1 MQNPKVPQVLT
12 IAGTDSGGGAG
23 IQADMKTMQERHVF
37 STCVVVAVTAQ
48 NTLGVL
54 DVEVMPKRMIDHQF
68 QALAEDFEIKVAK
81 TGMLA
86 NADVVKTVV
95 ENYRKYNFGP
105 LIVDPVMIAK
115 GGAKLLSDD
124 AIEAVRTQLM
134 PLAYL
139 ITPNL
144 PEAEKLAEMEIKTNA
159 DVKIAAQKLHE
170 LGAKNVLIKGGHFSD
185 KNESRDYVRFEN
197 GEELELVGPR
207 FETSN
212 THGTGDTISSV
223 VVAELAK
230 GHDLKTALQTGKAF
244 INQAIS
250 NGIEVGHGHGPLN
263 HWAYGEVHDEI

>member
-1 MQNPKVPQVLT
+1 MEELEVPQVLT

-54 DVEVMPKRMIDHQF
+54 DVEVMPKRIIDHQF
-68 QALAEDFEIKVAK
+68 QALAEDFDIQVSK

-86 NADVVKTVV
+86 NTAVVETVV
-95 ENYRKYNFGP
+95 ENYQKYDLGP
-105 LIVDPVMIAK
+105 LVVDPVMIAK
-115 GGAKLLSDD
+115 GGAKLLSED
-124 AIEAVRTQLM
+124 AIDAVRTKLI

-144 PEAEKLAEMEIKTNA
+144 PEAEKLAEMEIKNNQ
-159 DVKIAAQKLHE
+159 DVRSAARKLRQ

-185 KNESRDYVRFEN
+185 QPESRDYVLFEN
-197 GEELELVGPR
+197 GKEMELTGPR
-207 FETSN
+207 FETEN

-223 VVAELAK
+223 IVSELAK
-230 GHDLKTALQTGKAF
+230 GAELKEALQVGKAF
-244 INQAIS
+244 INAAIS
-250 NGIEVGHGHGPLN
+250 NGIKVGHGHGPLN
-263 HWAYGEVHDEI
+263 HWVYQNGESK